1 MKNQIFFKA
10 VLCCSLMVMV
20 MLSAQVQAQSSTSR
34 RGGLYGDWQI
44 KYEAGERQR
53 EAIIS
58 FSRDNEG
65 NRTAQWISFMRL
77 SELKDLKYEDG
88 QLSFSRVSRGRDG
101 ESTTSKFT
109 GTIQD
114 GKLTG
119 TMSSDR
125 GEYKV
130 EGKPSPRIPRAVG
143 NWKMTLKREDREFS
157 STLVV
162 KVDKE
167 GKLTAQWRSERGEL
181 EVTDVQYERGNL
193 SFKMERK
200 SEDYDYR
207 QWEATFEGTIQR
219 ETDTLSGVIKSKR
232 GEMKA
237 EGKRIGKPLIG
248 IWNLEATSERGSR
261 KQRLRINSDMSGLYG
276 AIPIKKVNLEG
287 NQVSF
292 RIILE
297 FGDQKFEMSFEGKV
311 EDSKL
316 TGELTSSR
324 GSQKIKGT
332 KVIRTFRRRSGM

>member
-1 MKNQIFFKA
+1 
-10 VLCCSLMVMV
+10 
-20 MLSAQVQAQSSTSR
+20 MLSAKARGQSR

-44 KYEAGERQR
+44 KYEADERQR

-58 FSRDNEG
+58 FSRDSEG
-65 NRTAQWISFMRL
+65 NQTGQWISFMRL

-114 GKLTG
+114 GKLSG

-125 GEYKV
+125 EEYKV
-130 EGKPSPRIPRAVG
+130 VGKTSPRIPRAVG
-143 NWKMTLKREDREFS
+143 SWKMTLKRDDREFT
-157 STLVV
+157 STLNV
-162 KVDKE
+162 KADKE
-167 GKLTAQWRSERGEL
+167 GQLTAQWQSERGEL

-200 SEDYDYR
+200 TEDR
-207 QWEATFEGTIQR
+207 QWQASFEGSIER
-219 ETDTLSGVIKSKR
+219 ETDTLAGVLKFDK
-232 GEMKA
+232 GEIEA
-237 EGKRIGKPLIG
+237 VGKRAGTALIG
-248 IWNLEATSERGSR
+248 TWNIESTSERGTR
-261 KQRLRINSDMSGLYG
+261 KQRLMVKPDMSGLYG

-292 RIILE
+292 KIILE

-324 GSQKIKGT
+324 GSQKIMGT

>member
-1 MKNQIFFKA
+1 MKHRAFSRV
-10 VLCCSLMVMV
+10 VLCCLLTGLV
-20 MLSAQVQAQSSTSR
+20 MLSAQASAQSR

-58 FSRDNEG
+58 FSRNSEG
-65 NRTAQWISFMRL
+65 NRTGQWISFMSL
-77 SELKDLKYEDG
+77 SELKDFKYEDG

-114 GKLTG
+114 GKLSG

-143 NWKMTLKREDREFS
+143 SWQMTLKMDEREFN
-157 STLVV
+157 STMVV
-162 KVDKE
+162 KADKE
-167 GKLTAQWRSERGEL
+167 GKLSAEWQSERGNIEIPEL
-181 EVTDVQYERGNL
+181 QYERGNL

-200 SEDYDYR
+200 TEDR
-207 QWEATFEGTIQR
+207 QWQASFEGSIER
-219 ETDTLSGVIKSKR
+219 ETDTLTGVLKSDR
-232 GEMKA
+232 GEIEA
-237 EGKRIGKPLIG
+237 IGKRAGTALIG
-248 IWNLEATSERGSR
+248 TWNIESTSERGTR
-261 KQRLRINSDMSGLYG
+261 KQRLMVNPDMSGLYG

-287 NQVSF
+287 DRVSF
-292 RIILE
+292 KIVLE
-297 FGDQKFEMSFEGKV
+297 FGDQTFEMGFKGKLA
-311 EDSKL
+311 DSKL
-316 TGELTSSR
+316 IGELTSSR

>member
-1 MKNQIFFKA
+1 MKHQTFFKA
-10 VLCCSLMVMV
+10 VLYCSLMVMI
-20 MLSAQVQAQSSTSR
+20 MLSTQVRAQTSSSR
-34 RGGLYGDWQI
+34 GRGLYGDWQI
-44 KYEAGERQR
+44 KYEARERQR

-58 FSRDNEG
+58 FSRNSEG
-65 NRTAQWISFMRL
+65 NRTGQWISFMSL
-77 SELKDLKYEDG
+77 SELKDFKYEDG

-114 GKLTG
+114 GKLFG

-143 NWKMTLKREDREFS
+143 SWQMTLKMDEREFN
-157 STLVV
+157 STMVV
-162 KVDKE
+162 KADKE
-167 GKLTAQWRSERGEL
+167 GKLSAEWQSERGNIEIPEL
-181 EVTDVQYERGNL
+181 QYERGNL

-200 SEDYDYR
+200 TEDR
-207 QWEATFEGTIQR
+207 QWQASFEGSIER
-219 ETDTLSGVIKSKR
+219 ETDTLTGVLKSDR
-232 GEMKA
+232 GEIEA
-237 EGKRIGKPLIG
+237 IGKRAGTALIG
-248 IWNLEATSERGSR
+248 TWNIESTSERGTR
-261 KQRLRINSDMSGLYG
+261 KQRLMVNPDMSGLYG

-292 RIILE
+292 KIVLE
-297 FGDQKFEMSFEGKV
+297 FGDQTFEMGFKGKLA
-311 EDSKL
+311 DSKL
-316 TGELTSSR
+316 IGELTSSR